1 MSRVASGKVDLHWLS
16 GMVTSLLERT
26 LHFQRLPISDKIFS
40 INTLALLFFG
50 VFLFT
55 MDRSLGFM
63 TPAWIA
69 LSLSASAI
77 IALLLVRGRRAL
89 LGKVLVHTHTALA
102 VCIINMIF
110 SLSSLI
116 ILFLIPVF
124 VSLIVVFSGRERWYA
139 FPFGVLL
146 LVACTWI
153 VLFDPRFLPI
163 ELSPDGLVII
173 RIVNVLGAVLF
184 TLFQTAFTVQVNEQ
198 YRADLMELNRESG
211 MYNAMLETSVTERNR
226 LLQMM
231 SHDLRSPFSNL
242 IVGLDDAVMAE
253 LDERERLELI
263 HRIRAEA
270 SSTLGMLD
278 GILLWVRSRQGTLK
292 LDIHRTPA
300 APLLEQTRAQ
310 FAEEAAR
317 KRIKLHTNVH
327 PELHVQAD
335 RFAISSVLRN
345 LVSNAL
351 KFTSSDGQVEL
362 LAVEDEGRTRF
373 VVRDTGNGMSA
384 EELEQFRQRL
394 SFTRRGIN
402 NEKGHGVGLLI
413 AQEFLDRHDSQLEVH
428 SALGKGTEFSFRI
441 AAG

>member
-1 MSRVASGKVDLHWLS
+1 
-16 GMVTSLLERT
+16 
-26 LHFQRLPISDKIFS
+26 
-40 INTLALLFFG
+40 
-50 VFLFT
+50 
-55 MDRSLGFM
+55 
-63 TPAWIA
+63 
-69 LSLSASAI
+69 
-77 IALLLVRGRRAL
+77 
-89 LGKVLVHTHTALA
+89 
-102 VCIINMIF
+102 
-110 SLSSLI
+110 
-116 ILFLIPVF
+116 
-124 VSLIVVFSGRERWYA
+124 
-139 FPFGVLL
+139 
-146 LVACTWI
+146 
-153 VLFDPRFLPI
+153 
-163 ELSPDGLVII
+163 
-173 RIVNVLGAVLF
+173 
-184 TLFQTAFTVQVNEQ
+184 
-198 YRADLMELNRESG
+198 MELNRESG
-211 MYNAMLETSVTERNR
+211 VYNAMLETSVTERNR

-300 APLLEQTRAQ
+300 APLLEQNGVQ

-317 KRIKLHTNVH
+317 KRIKLHINVH

-373 VVRDTGNGMSA
+373 IVRDTGNGMSA
-384 EELEQFRQRL
+384 EEVEQFRQRL